1 MKYSFFSSLKQMHCG
16 KKNMNAKIKI
26 IKKQIE
32 KIKKKRLFMNI
43 LSIYYLK
50 E

>member
-1 MKYSFFSSLKQMHCG
+1 MHCG

-32 KIKKKRLFMNI
+32 KILKKKTLYEHTFHL
-43 LSIYYLK
+43 LSK